1 MEESDED
8 LGTHEDEELNEI
20 MEFVFGGEDILVY
33 ISHHWLQ
40 LYSLHTRNDG
50 IYSTQ

>member
-20 MEFVFGGEDILVY
+20 MEFVFGGEDI
-33 ISHHWLQ
+33 S
-40 LYSLHTRNDG
+40 
-50 IYSTQ
+50 IYLPPLASVILTAYT